1 MLTGSRRFSVHVIMV
16 ASRNPWLRLET
27 KAWWTETG
35 FRDSRPTKSRLET
48 TWSRLETGLETPEI
62 ATRKQHTRD
71 QNVILRDLP
80 VATRDRVFSSRD
92 HPCLDWAAYVLLGH
106 DLLGYL
112 LTGLHVFLLLFVCEN
127 VRAGPITQLFECM
140 HAKCVYT
147 CLLYVITCT
156 PTWPIFG
163 NHARTWW
170 PTWLTGYL
178 IYRATQGEFTT

>member
-1 MLTGSRRFSVHVIMV
+1 MWYEYSKNACFDLFWLITGQENMLVHSHWIVHITMKSKCYWLVQLPGSRRIQVHVTVV

-92 HPCLDWAAYVLLGH
+92 HPCLDWAAHVLLGH

-140 HAKCVYT
+140 HD
-147 CLLYVITCT
+147 
-156 PTWPIFG
+156 
-163 NHARTWW
+163 
-170 PTWLTGYL
+170 
-178 IYRATQGEFTT
+178 